1 MLKTKFRYLLF
12 IFPLLI
18 FLCACTTTKQIRL
31 AEEIVNPNFENLET
45 VQFHGPLWES
55 FSEVEEAYPS
65 GVEHI
70 ALQSDSDLKEIL
82 KKKEMMYL
90 NYEVINCD
98 NRKEVLLFGPIFID
112 PNTYGENETYVF
124 HIGLPK
130 DIDLAITE
138 HMSVFSPFHKGYE
151 EPLKGLCLSLG
162 AGSMIGSTLETNGI
176 QIR

>member
-55 FSEVEEAYPS
+55 FSEVEE
-65 GVEHI
+65 E
-70 ALQSDSDLKEIL
+70 
-82 KKKEMMYL
+82 
-90 NYEVINCD
+90 
-98 NRKEVLLFGPIFID
+98 EVLLFGPIFID